1 MANED
6 ELAAFRDPEVEALAE
21 EAELERR
28 ELLLFELDGALFA
41 VRALA
46 VTGVVSWREPSAIP
60 QASPRIAGVIQ
71 DSGRIIVVLRH
82 PTAQVADG
90 KSSASRVVVCGT
102 KYGFIGLPATTT
114 QGVQSVGLRAAPGS
128 GDVVDTPA
136 GATTYLEPAALV
148 ATLVDEG
155 DESAPAGSTPPTPA
169 ARGGF

>member
-1 MANED
+1 MRTTALL
-6 ELAAFRDPEVEALAE
+6 LAAGESARMGTPKAL
-21 EAELERR
+21 LEWGGRP
-28 ELLLFELDGALFA
+28 LLGHQ
-41 VRALA
+41 LA
-46 VTGVVSWREPSAIP
+46 VLQRSRVDEC
-60 QASPRIAGVIQ
+60 
-71 DSGRIIVVLRH
+71 IVVLGREAGRLGGLVQ
-82 PTAQVADG
+82 PLLRPGWKARAVVNPRPADG